1 MNRFVSWKRGEWKEE
16 SWHVHRERNGRH
28 EGKTQ
33 AGRQISG
40 NFSGHDLKVRV
51 RVFRYSWRNY
61 CLHYHLTWLR
71 ILGAKSFSSGR
82 WVNRFLGRN
91 LFSPSSLPPRNTRL
105 LSRDRDRSTRLSRL
119 FSPLP
124 NVSFFLFFL
133 FLPSRTPIP
142 FARPRC
148 FFAKFSKRRS
158 SRAAFD
164 KLYTLSVAKLS

>member
-1 MNRFVSWKRGEWKEE
+1 MGDIRGKAKKFSCSRMNRFVSWKRGEWKEG

-124 NVSFFLFFL
+124 NVSFFSFFIPPLSYSHSVCTTAL
-133 FLPSRTPIP
+133 FLRQ
-142 FARPRC
+142 
-148 FFAKFSKRRS
+148 
-158 SRAAFD
+158 AF
-164 KLYTLSVAKLS
+164 

>member
-1 MNRFVSWKRGEWKEE
+1 MNRFVSWKRGEWKEG

-105 LSRDRDRSTRLSRL
+105 LSRDRDRSTRLLASFL
-119 FSPLP
+119 LFLTFPFFFFYFSPLVLP
-124 NVSFFLFFL
+124 FRLHDRAVSSPSFLSDVPHAP
-133 FLPSRTPIP
+133 PSIN
-142 FARPRC
+142 
-148 FFAKFSKRRS
+148 
-158 SRAAFD
+158 
-164 KLYTLSVAKLS
+164 YTH

>member
-1 MNRFVSWKRGEWKEE
+1 MGDIRGKAKKFSCSRMNRFVSWKRGEWKEG

-124 NVSFFLFFL
+124 NVSFFIPPLSYSHSVCTTAL
-133 FLPSRTPIP
+133 FLRQ
-142 FARPRC
+142 
-148 FFAKFSKRRS
+148 
-158 SRAAFD
+158 AF
-164 KLYTLSVAKLS
+164 